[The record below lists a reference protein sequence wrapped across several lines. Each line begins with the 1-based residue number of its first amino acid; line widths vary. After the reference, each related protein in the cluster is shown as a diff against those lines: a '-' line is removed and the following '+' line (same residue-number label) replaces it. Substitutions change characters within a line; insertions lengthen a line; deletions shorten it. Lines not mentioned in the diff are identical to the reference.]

1 MRWWEILLTIQG
13 YRRRN
18 VLQYQLQ
25 RITAWASAFWMGNKN
40 NVQPQDF
47 FHLYC
52 DDYKTEDGD
61 DDISDDEIEAI
72 RQQIVAENEA
82 RAKEQK

>member
-13 YRRRN
+13 YRRRS

-25 RITAWASAFWMGNKN
+25 RITAWASAFCMGNKN

-47 FHLYC
+47 LHLYF
-52 DDYKTEDGD
+52 DDYKSDEEEV
-61 DDISDDEIEAI
+61 SDDEIENI
-72 RQQIVAENEA
+72 RKQIEAENEA
-82 RAKEQK
+82 REKQK

>member
-13 YRRRN
+13 YRRRG

-25 RITAWASAFWMGNKN
+25 RITAWASAFCMGNKN

-47 FHLYC
+47 LHLYF
-52 DDYKTEDGD
+52 DDYKSDEEEV
-61 DDISDDEIEAI
+61 SDDEIENI
-72 RQQIVAENEA
+72 RKQIEAENEA
-82 RAKEQK
+82 REKQQ

>member
-13 YRRRN
+13 YRRRG

-25 RITAWASAFWMGNKN
+25 RITAWASAFCMGNKN

-47 FHLYC
+47 LHLYF
-52 DDYKTEDGD
+52 DDYKSDEEEV
-61 DDISDDEIEAI
+61 SDDEIENI
-72 RQQIVAENEA
+72 RKQIEAENEA
-82 RAKEQK
+82 REKQK

>member
-25 RITAWASAFWMGNKN
+25 RITAWSSAFCMGNKN
-40 NVQPQDF
+40 NVHPQDF
-47 FHLYC
+47 LHLYI
-52 DDYKTEDGD
+52 DDYISDSEDD
-61 DDISDDEIEAI
+61 EISDDEIEEI
-72 RQQIVAENEA
+72 RRQIEAENKA

>member
-1 MRWWEILLTIQG
+1 MRWWEILLIIQG

-25 RITAWASAFWMGNKN
+25 RIQAWASAFCMGNKN
-40 NVQPQDF
+40 KVEPDDF

-52 DDYKTEDGD
+52 DDY
-61 DDISDDEIEAI
+61 IEPT
-72 RQQIVAENEA
+72 ENEA
-82 RAKEQK
+82 HLTDKEIAQMQAEMNAENARNGF

>member
-25 RITAWASAFWMGNKN
+25 RITAWASAFCIGNKN

-47 FHLYC
+47 LHLYI
-52 DDYKTEDGD
+52 DDYISDEQVDE
-61 DDISDDEIEAI
+61 ISDDEIDEI
-72 RQQIVAENEA
+72 RKQIDAENAA
-82 RAKEQK
+82 RVKEQK